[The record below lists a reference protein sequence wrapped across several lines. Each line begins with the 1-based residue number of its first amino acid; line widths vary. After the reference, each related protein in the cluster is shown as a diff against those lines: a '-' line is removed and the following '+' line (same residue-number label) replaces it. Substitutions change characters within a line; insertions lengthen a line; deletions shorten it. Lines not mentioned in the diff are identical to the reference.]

1 MQRERILSIVS
12 NRILPT
18 IKKTTV
24 AIRVHSRDRQT
35 ELTERASD
43 RLTFV
48 PTRMTGVLGQ
58 WWRISSIQVSRTLP

>member
-1 MQRERILSIVS
+1 MQREGILSIVC
-12 NRILPT
+12 NRIHVLPT
-18 IKKTTV
+18 IKKNRWQSVCTHAT
-24 AIRVHSRDRQT
+24 DGND
-35 ELTERASD
+35 RASE